1 MPWKAYKLKIWAIIY
16 ILGMTGHKSSSK
28 LPISQCKE
36 RNMTHYISHRVCE
49 LRTNQDFPGGRVIK
63 TPPSQCRGHGF
74 DSCSGK
80 TQHAMLK
87 KKKKPPVISI
97 LGEPIPFLAL
107 KPERNFSCRLFW
119 WKLSAHNESYP
130 NKILCTF
137 NHFHNVIHFLQLTS
151 HGIMAIPNL

>member
-87 KKKKPPVISI
+87 KKTTKHQLSASWENQYHSWRWNLREISPVGSSDGNS
-97 LGEPIPFLAL
+97 LHTMNHTPIKFYAHSTT
-107 KPERNFSCRLFW
+107 FIRLFI
-119 WKLSAHNESYP
+119 S
-130 NKILCTF
+130 F
-137 NHFHNVIHFLQLTS
+137 NSPHM
-151 HGIMAIPNL
+151 G